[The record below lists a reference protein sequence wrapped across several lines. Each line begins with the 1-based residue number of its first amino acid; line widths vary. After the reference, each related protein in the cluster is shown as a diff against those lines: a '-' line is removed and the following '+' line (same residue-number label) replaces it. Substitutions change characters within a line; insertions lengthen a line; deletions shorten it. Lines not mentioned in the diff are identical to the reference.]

1 MTRALLV
8 MICSAHVMWSSIA
21 VAEQRL
27 GWQAF
32 PGAVGNALH
41 AFRQTNHWAA
51 EAMAENLDGDRLGR
65 ESTAGLPL
73 NFDPTRHL
81 FYVTHDLNGD
91 GRLEVFLLFV
101 WSALRGNRQAGGV
114 VMVETRPGEWRIG
127 CEISDWGDETHRGG
141 IRLLDRLSHGWRNFR
156 TSDGVYVWRPI
167 AGQAGAMECT
177 PTNPIS
183 TRQPGRPQPK

>member
-1 MTRALLV
+1 MTRALLMLV
-8 MICSAHVMWSSIA
+8 CSAHVMWSSIA

-32 PGAVGNALH
+32 PGAVGDALH

-65 ESTAGLPL
+65 ESAAGLPL

-127 CEISDWGDETHRGG
+127 CEISDWGDESARGG
-141 IRLLDRLSHGWRNFR
+141 VRLLATRSHGWRNFR
-156 TSDGVYVWRPI
+156 TSDAFYAWRPVP
-167 AGQAGAMECT
+167 GQADFRECW
-177 PTNPIS
+177 PARAVGLQRHGTNIP
-183 TRQPGRPQPK
+183 

>member
-1 MTRALLV
+1 MTRAWLMLSCCV
-8 MICSAHVMWSSIA
+8 QLMWSPVA

-32 PGAVGNALH
+32 PSVVGSALH
-41 AFRQTNHWAA
+41 AFIQTNHWAA

-91 GRLEVFLLFV
+91 GRLEVFFLFV

-114 VMVETRPGEWRIG
+114 VMVETRSGGWRIG
-127 CEISDWGDETHRGG
+127 CEISDWGDGTRRGG
-141 IRLLDRLSHGWRNFR
+141 IRLLDRHSNGWRNFR

-167 AGQAGAMECT
+167 DGQAGAMECM
-177 PTNPIS
+177 PTTPIS
-183 TRQPGRPQPK
+183 TRRPGRPQP